1 MTSIHKRIE
10 ECSQLNS
17 RYVCVEQNLQSVKSD
32 EQALQDLKPEEVAD
46 VRLHSPDY
54 IQLENECTQLRAQV
68 EEKKLQLDNDIQNYV
83 TNTRQFLADCYT
95 YVPTLLHSDLAGIVE
110 RTRACQSPHLVD

>member
-17 RYVCVEQNLQSVKSD
+17 RYVCVEQNLESVKSD

-46 VRLHSPDY
+46 VTLHFPDY
-54 IQLENECTQLRAQV
+54 I
-68 EEKKLQLDNDIQNYV
+68 
-83 TNTRQFLADCYT
+83 
-95 YVPTLLHSDLAGIVE
+95 
-110 RTRACQSPHLVD
+110 